1 MYLIHMSVSL
11 PYSVEQYLLSVLS
24 TASLSSVREQLPLQ
38 FPVSPSQPTP
48 TTTAPSTSNTTAT
61 ATVLTHTT
69 TPQYSTYSTY
79 TGTLEQYMYRN
90 NLHRRLGFL
99 TRTVPIVQVDIYGLQ
114 EILAVR
120 TISATSTAAQPVAIP
135 SGVSPLTYIHMINK
149 GATLTPTATTHTAT
163 VLDIYAV
170 MKLSSSS
177 SAQSTGTTT
186 NPTTTNSSTT
196 APTATVAKPRRPLS
210 MKYCPIGGVVTA
222 VHKAEARRTPLE
234 QTDTT
239 TSTTSTGAG
248 SSVGQPSGVVPNWFK
263 QQQQGISRSVEFSWR
278 EQAIFRF
285 PLPEGQHYT
294 HCPDSVNHTVLHTHT
309 NTNTAAMV
317 GVGSSNILTPTS
329 STVTLNTITTPSLQP
344 TTPPSLQPLPPTI
357 LHIPS
362 QYFEIPTILDIAVY
376 ERTFFT
382 DTLLGELH
390 LSLAQISG
398 KK

>member
-1 MYLIHMSVSL
+1 MYLIHLSVSL

-24 TASLSSVREQLPLQ
+24 TASLSTVREQLPLQ

-48 TTTAPSTSNTTAT
+48 TPTPTSTSNTT

-99 TRTVPIVQVDIYGLQ
+99 TRIVPIVQVDIYGLQ

-120 TISATSTAAQPVAIP
+120 TISATSSAAQPVAIP

-149 GATLTPTATTHTAT
+149 GARLTPTATTHTAT

-196 APTATVAKPRRPLS
+196 APTATAAKPRRPLS

-234 QTDTT
+234 QTNTT
-239 TSTTSTGAG
+239 TST
-248 SSVGQPSGVVPNWFK
+248 SVGQLSGVVPNWFK

-294 HCPDSVNHTVLHTHT
+294 YCPDSVNNTVLHTHT
-309 NTNTAAMV
+309 NTNTTAMV
-317 GVGSSNILTPTS
+317 GVRSSNILTPTS
-329 STVTLNTITTPSLQP
+329 STATLQPTTPPSLQP